1 MKAVVCEQF
10 RMTSTDGLQV
20 VYARWRNRQPPRGLL
35 QIAHGMGEHIGRY
48 QVLIEELVH
57 AGLVVY
63 GKDHRGH
70 GRTARSPKELGELGP
85 CGFNL
90 MVKDMVQLSLKAR
103 EENPNQPFL
112 EKPISKNVLVLA
124 IRNAI
129 NIAPD
134 KVRKTL

>member
-1 MKAVVCEQF
+1 
-10 RMTSTDGLQV
+10 
-20 VYARWRNRQPPRGLL
+20 
-35 QIAHGMGEHIGRY
+35 
-48 QVLIEELVH
+48 
-57 AGLVVY
+57 
-63 GKDHRGH
+63 
-70 GRTARSPKELGELGP
+70 
-85 CGFNL
+85 